1 MCLRHSNG
9 DQLGD
14 DSSTDYRPASSGV
27 AQAPLKAWPAH
38 RLGSSGSGKIVAMT
52 RSTPTVH
59 LLAGL
64 NGAGK
69 TTHARRLERDCPAVR
84 FTLDEWM
91 LRLYQLR
98 YDDPRHPELAERCK
112 DLIWATAQQVPAAG
126 TDVVLD
132 SNQWSR
138 THRATWR
145 DKAMAAGYHPVLHY
159 LAGARRDRHR
169 SGRTPCSRRGQRR
182 SPPRWP
188 SRTAS
193 RPPLR
198 SPNPRQGLEVR
209 IGKQ

>member
-1 MCLRHSNG
+1 MHASWNG
-9 DQLGD
+9 
-14 DSSTDYRPASSGV
+14 T
-27 AQAPLKAWPAH
+27 
-38 RLGSSGSGKIVAMT
+38 
-52 RSTPTVH
+52 
-59 LLAGL
+59 
-64 NGAGK
+64 
-69 TTHARRLERDCPAVR
+69 ARRSDSLSTNGCSGCTSFATT
-84 FTLDEWM
+84 TLAT
-91 LRLYQLR
+91 RK
-98 YDDPRHPELAERCK
+98 LAERCK

-145 DKAMAAGYHPVLHY
+145 DKAMAAGYHPILHY

-209 IGKQ
+209 IGKQRSSASRSQCIPRLRGGWPDRTASIVREPCHLLLHRERIGDQPHHRPHPTPVHIPVH